1 MNLDA
6 VLKIAAKVT
15 GTDAVQSLGKAIGA
29 VEKTADGAKKAF
41 TNVVNSSA
49 WQAAAVG
56 AAAVTGALALSV
68 KEAIAFESALADVK
82 KVVPGLESAE
92 GLAEMKSEIIGLSK
106 ELPVSAQGLSAI
118 VAAAGQ
124 AGIAKDELIGFTE
137 SAAKMG
143 VAFDITAEEA
153 GTAMAKMRTSMGLSQ
168 VEVEGLANAMNY
180 LSNSMASSAP
190 EITDFMLRVGAYGQQ
205 VAMSEEQTAA
215 LGSAMVAAGAP
226 ADVAATSFRNL
237 IKEMAAGANATDK
250 QEEAW
255 KSIGLTANEV
265 AASMQKN
272 AVATI
277 RDVFQRL
284 AKMPE
289 EMRIPTVEL
298 LFGNEARA
306 LTPLIMN
313 LGLLDQ
319 SMKLVGDS
327 AQYAGSMQDEF
338 AARAATSANQWQLL
352 LNHVQ
357 ALQIAIGDALL
368 PALNMILT
376 IVTPVISVIGDLA
389 ARFPLLTAAIVVLT
403 AALAGLVIVLPAI
416 ASLVS
421 IMGSLAAAGVT
432 VGSVMATIAAWAGVI
447 GPALAAVVAAFQ
459 GLGATILAI
468 FSGPVGWTV
477 LAVAAVAAMAYM
489 FREPL
494 MKFVNWVGGIWGEV
508 LGGIAGMV
516 AKGQQ
521 FWIDLWTS
529 GIQGATGFM
538 RLMGEVF
545 RSGWT
550 AVATVAYQ
558 LFVEPW
564 VRLWEIT
571 LRAPVAAAWEW
582 VKGSFVAAG
591 ENFRNNVIDP
601 IRDGWH
607 GLMELLPRAMKSAAD
622 AVKGVW
628 DGVMG
633 AIKNVVNGAM
643 GTVANA
649 INSAIR
655 MVNKVVDGI
664 NVVRSK
670 AGLSAIG
677 KLGEVSV
684 PKFAQG
690 GFVTGPTL
698 AMIGDNPGGREYI
711 VPEGKASAFA
721 NNIMAGRR
729 GAAAIPATT
738 GSSAAPVAAPIN
750 ITTGPVMEMDGTR
763 YVKVEDLERA
773 VQQTQRQIYATL
785 RTPGGRR
792 AIGVA

>member
-6 VLKIAAKVT
+6 VLKIAARVT
-15 GTDAVQSLGKAIGA
+15 GADAVQSLGKAIGG
-29 VEKTADGAKKAF
+29 VEKAADGAKKAF

-92 GLAEMKSEIIGLSK
+92 GLAEMKSEIIGLSR

-137 SAAKMG
+137 SAARMG
-143 VAFDITAEEA
+143 VAFDISADEA
-153 GTAMAKMRTSMGLSQ
+153 GNAMAKMRTSMGLSQ
-168 VEVEGLANAMNY
+168 VEVEGLADAMNY
-180 LSNSMASSAP
+180 LSNNMASSAP

-237 IKEMAAGANATDK
+237 IKEMSAGINVTDK

-265 AASMQKN
+265 AASMQKD

-289 EMRIPTVEL
+289 EMKIPTVEL
-298 LFGNEARA
+298 LFGNDARA
-306 LTPLIMN
+306 LTPLIKN

-327 AQYAGSMQDEF
+327 TQYAGSMQDEF

-352 LNHVQ
+352 QNNVQ

-368 PALNMILT
+368 PALNMLMSAIM
-376 IVTPVISVIGDLA
+376 PVISVIADA
-389 ARFPLLTAAIVVLT
+389 ATRFPVLTAAVVLL
-403 AALAGLVIVLPAI
+403 AGALAGLVLVLPAI
-416 ASLVS
+416 AALIS
-421 IMGSLAAAGVT
+421 ILGSLSAAGIT
-432 VGSVMATIAAWAGVI
+432 VAGILATIAGWAGVI
-447 GPALAAVVAAFQ
+447 GPALAAVTSLFS
-459 GLGATILAI
+459 GFGATILAI

-477 LAVAAVAAMAYM
+477 LAVAAVVAMAYM

-494 MKFVNWVGGIWGEV
+494 MEFVSWVGGIWGEV
-508 LGGIAGMV
+508 LAGIGDMV

-521 FWIDLWTS
+521 FWIDLWTA
-529 GIQGATGFM
+529 GIQGATDFM
-538 RLMGEVF
+538 KGIGEVF
-545 RSGWT
+545 KWGWE
-550 AVATVAYQ
+550 AAMAVAYQ
-558 LFVEPW
+558 LWVAPW
-564 VRLWEIT
+564 VELWEGT
-571 LRAPVAAAWEW
+571 LRDPVTAAWDWITSTFE
-582 VKGSFVAAG
+582 AAG
-591 ENFRNNVIDP
+591 KEFMTYIVDP
-601 IRDGWH
+601 ITSAWD
-607 GLMELLPRAMKSAAD
+607 GLMELLPRAMETAAD

-628 DGVMG
+628 DGVMN
-633 AIKNVVNGAM
+633 AIKSVVNGTM
-643 GTVANA
+643 NA
-649 INSAIR
+649 IADTINTVIGLINN
-655 MVNKVVDGI
+655 VIKGFNKLPGPDI
-664 NVVRSK
+664 
-670 AGLSAIG
+670 
-677 KLGEVSV
+677 KLIPTVSV

-690 GFVTGPTL
+690 GFVTRPTL
-698 AMIGDNPGGREYI
+698 AMVGDNPGGREYI
-711 VPEGKASAFA
+711 VPESKAAGFA

-792 AIGVA
+792 AIGLP